1 MLCLYFS
8 LETDYEPLNVWNELK
23 ITGVYLVEKAVK
35 SLRDVRARVLCNT
48 YPNHVQV
55 IHVPI

>member
-23 ITGVYLVEKAVK
+23 ITGVYLA
-35 SLRDVRARVLCNT
+35 DHVRARVLCNT